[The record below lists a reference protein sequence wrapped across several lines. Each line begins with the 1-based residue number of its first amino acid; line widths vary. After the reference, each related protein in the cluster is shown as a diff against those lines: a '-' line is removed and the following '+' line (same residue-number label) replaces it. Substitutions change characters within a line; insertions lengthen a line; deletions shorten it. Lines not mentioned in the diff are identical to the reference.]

1 MTFKLPNSEFWLK
14 SGALL
19 AIAVTLGVHF
29 QTRYRI
35 GIDPQETLSMTDRVF
50 LVDIKNRVVEK
61 GASYVFAVKNAE
73 PVYED
78 GREMVK
84 RVAGMPG
91 DFVEINAD
99 FDITVNGQKV
109 GKGFWHLQGQDP
121 VFVREHFTGSR
132 LLGDDEYWMM
142 GLSEKSFDSRYFGP
156 VRSEQIRGKAYGIF

>member
-19 AIAVTLGVHF
+19 AIAVTLGVLF

-84 RVAGMPG
+84 RSARVSGTYR
-91 DFVEINAD
+91 DRI
-99 FDITVNGQKV
+99 
-109 GKGFWHLQGQDP
+109 
-121 VFVREHFTGSR
+121 
-132 LLGDDEYWMM
+132 
-142 GLSEKSFDSRYFGP
+142 LSLCASTLRAAASWATTSIG
-156 VRSEQIRGKAYGIF
+156 

>member
-19 AIAVTLGVHF
+19 AIAVTLGVLF

-91 DFVEINAD
+91 DFVYIICLM
-99 FDITVNGQKV
+99 F
-109 GKGFWHLQGQDP
+109 
-121 VFVREHFTGSR
+121 
-132 LLGDDEYWMM
+132 Y
-142 GLSEKSFDSRYFGP
+142 
-156 VRSEQIRGKAYGIF
+156 

>member
-19 AIAVTLGVHF
+19 AIAVTLGVLF

-35 GIDPQETLSMTDRVF
+35 GIDPQGTLSMTDRVF

-84 RVAGMPG
+84 RVAGCPETLWRSMSTSTLRS
-91 DFVEINAD
+91 
-99 FDITVNGQKV
+99 TVKRSARVSGTCR
-109 GKGFWHLQGQDP
+109 D
-121 VFVREHFTGSR
+121 RI
-132 LLGDDEYWMM
+132 
-142 GLSEKSFDSRYFGP
+142 LSLCASTLRAAASWATTSIG
-156 VRSEQIRGKAYGIF
+156 

>member
-19 AIAVTLGVHF
+19 AIAVTLGVLF

-99 FDITVNGQKV
+99 FDITVNGQMSARV
-109 GKGFWHLQGQDP
+109 SGTCRD
-121 VFVREHFTGSR
+121 RI
-132 LLGDDEYWMM
+132 
-142 GLSEKSFDSRYFGP
+142 LSLCASTLRVAASWATTSIG
-156 VRSEQIRGKAYGIF
+156 